1 MDPQTEAHAAE
12 ESVADA
18 ACPICGTARVWWFAT
33 ASDRLFG
40 LAAGS
45 VRLYRCLSC
54 ACIFQHPLPDPAA
67 ISSFYPAEYWWAVDR
82 RSKLTLALGRMES
95 AYREFVARDH
105 VRFLQRC
112 SPLQDNRRELLDIGC
127 GSGTFL
133 HLARRQG
140 FQPHGMDVSERAVAA
155 AREQYD
161 LPVRQGGIGSDAW
174 EGHRFDVITMFHVLE
189 HLAHPRNALIYAA
202 GLLNS
207 GGRLILQVPN
217 VSSFQARLFGPNWYG
232 LDVPRHLINYTP
244 RALSLLLQQTGFS
257 SDVVHCFSLRDN
269 PASLASSVAIRL
281 DPIGRRG
288 RGKRVNPMMD
298 GALELCYFGLC
309 LAALPAALLESVCGH
324 GGTIWACARR
334 EESCGSGS

>member
-1 MDPQTEAHAAE
+1 MDPQTDAHPAE
-12 ESVADA
+12 GSVADA
-18 ACPICGTARVWWFAT
+18 VCPICRTGRVWWFAT

-40 LAAGS
+40 LATGS

-54 ACIFQHPLPDPAA
+54 ACIFQHPMPDPAA
-67 ISSFYPAEYWWAVDR
+67 ISSFYPPKYWWTADR
-82 RSKLTLALGRMES
+82 KSKLTLALSRVES

-112 SPLQDNRRELLDIGC
+112 SPLQNNSRALLDIGC

-133 HLARRQG
+133 HLARRRG
-140 FQPHGMDVSERAVAA
+140 FQPHGMDASERAVAA

-189 HLAHPRNALIYAA
+189 HLPDPRNALIYAA
-202 GLLNS
+202 GLLKPE
-207 GGRLILQVPN
+207 GRLILQVPN
-217 VSSFQARLFGPNWYG
+217 ASSFQARLFGPGWYG

-244 RALSLLLQQTGFS
+244 KSLSLLLQQTGFS
-257 SDVVHCFSLRDN
+257 SEVVYCFSLRDN

-288 RGKRVNPMMD
+288 RGKRVHPIID

-309 LAALPAALLESVCGH
+309 LAALPVALLESICGR
-324 GGTIWACARR
+324 GGTIWACARYVR
-334 EESCGSGS
+334 PSGSGS